1 MLASIR
7 DLVRRGQGMRQRR
20 LGVLLAVVSALLAI
34 GAPAFAAT
42 TPPPSYPPGGGGGG
56 GGGTGPIIQIDR
68 TLAVVGG
75 TATVFIYNCGLPA
88 TLTVT
93 GPGRSPGV
101 PTRSVVITT
110 APDPN
115 KIVHQVTFDRVGRNT
130 VSVTCGNGSA
140 SIQVTVKAATVAPTK
155 PAGVL
160 GESVPASVGA
170 AVGAL
175 VKTGADA
182 GPLLL
187 ALPLLLLGLGLVALS
202 RPRRRGRR
210 HAD

>member
-1 MLASIR
+1 M
-7 DLVRRGQGMRQRR
+7 
-20 LGVLLAVVSALLAI
+20 
-34 GAPAFAAT
+34 
-42 TPPPSYPPGGGGGG
+42 
-56 GGGTGPIIQIDR
+56 
-68 TLAVVGG
+68 
-75 TATVFIYNCGLPA
+75 FIYNCGLPA

-115 KIVHQVTFDRVGRNT
+115 KIVYQVTFDRVGRNT

-175 VKTGADA
+175 VKTGANV

-210 HAD
+210 HAS